1 MGGGKTL
8 FVGTWVVVIPG
19 LCACQPALA
28 IPVYLLLRSLCYTRD
43 EGIDDLFVSNSL
55 LAVSNLPARRKELID
70 KVKMAAD
77 MLSVELEE
85 AMCKDRLQAVE
96 DLQQL
101 VEFYARPYQD
111 AAQHRLDHY
120 LDIQEELLQTEKKL
134 RVLQAEIRN
143 IVTF

>member
-1 MGGGKTL
+1 
-8 FVGTWVVVIPG
+8 
-19 LCACQPALA
+19 
-28 IPVYLLLRSLCYTRD
+28 
-43 EGIDDLFVSNSL
+43 
-55 LAVSNLPARRKELID
+55 
-70 KVKMAAD
+70 MAAD

-101 VEFYARPYQD
+101 VEFYAKPYQD